1 MDGTVTGGHQGETH
15 GNGDLGER
23 SNRIRAAVLGA
34 NDGIV
39 SIAGLVLGV
48 AGATTDEKVILF
60 TGLAGLVAG
69 ALSMATGE
77 YVSVSSQRDT
87 ESAAVAKEVRELAEN
102 PEGELQELTGLYMKR
117 GLSHDLAHQVAI
129 ELTAYDALAAHAE
142 VELNIQP
149 GEYVN
154 PWSAAL
160 SSMLAF
166 TLGALIPLL
175 AIVLSP
181 AAARVGV
188 TVVAVVVALAVT
200 GFLSAR
206 LSGSSTA
213 TAVAR
218 NIAGGSLAMAITY
231 GVGRLVGGTV

>member
-1 MDGTVTGGHQGETH
+1 MSLSLCFLGQRVVTVFDDDFLT
-15 GNGDLGER
+15 
-23 SNRIRAAVLGA
+23 
-34 NDGIV
+34 
-39 SIAGLVLGV
+39 
-48 AGATTDEKVILF
+48 LF
-60 TGLAGLVAG
+60 G
-69 ALSMATGE
+69 
-77 YVSVSSQRDT
+77 
-87 ESAAVAKEVRELAEN
+87 K
-102 PEGELQELTGLYMKR
+102 GELKELTGLYMKR
-117 GLSHDLAHQVAI
+117 GLSHDLAHQVAV
-129 ELTAYDALAAHAE
+129 ELTAHDALAAHAE

-181 AAARVGV
+181 ASARVAV
-188 TVVAVVVALAVT
+188 TVVAVVVALAIT

-206 LSGSSTA
+206 LSGSSTV

-218 NIAGGSLAMAITY
+218 YIAGGSLAMAITY
-231 GVGRLVGGTV
+231 GVGRLVGGSV